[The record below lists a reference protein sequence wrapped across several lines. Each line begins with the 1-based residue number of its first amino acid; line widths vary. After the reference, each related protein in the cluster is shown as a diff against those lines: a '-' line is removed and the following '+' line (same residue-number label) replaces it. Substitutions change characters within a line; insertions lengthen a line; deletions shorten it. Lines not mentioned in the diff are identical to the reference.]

1 MEFRLVVIGL
11 NVIAI
16 AIILSVVGWVNN
28 SYSLIGVAFS
38 IMVFGIVSLVLG
50 LGYRAPGIEF
60 LKIFYDSMRSAIM
73 KLAEDLHL
81 ANHKIYALPGDD
93 YVYIV
98 LLRGTK
104 LPSKVEP
111 VIGMVGDEPYVAL
124 QIPSVQTLRE
134 GVNEALN
141 DILVDR
147 YAIASSI
154 RVSQLDNVYR
164 VRVSGISSDIRDLL
178 VKPLSPISILILTT
192 ITQVIGKPVLL
203 LNEQANDGELQL
215 EIKVIE

>member
-164 VRVSGISSDIRDLL
+164 VRISGISSDIRDLL

>member
-203 LNEQANDGELQL
+203 LNEQVNDGELQL